1 MQQSTFSTGSGHSEN
16 REIVWLDEQ
25 NGERLLRV
33 DKRHAFLFLVVRY
46 RNAVLINL
54 CQKPK
59 QYRDGSKD

>member
-1 MQQSTFSTGSGHSEN
+1 MQQSAFSTGSGHSEN

-25 NGERLLRV
+25 KGERLLRV
-33 DKRHAFLFLVVRY
+33 DKRHAFLFLTGRY
-46 RNAVLINL
+46 RNAVLISF